1 MRGDQLVGERLLAYR
16 GLGERHGDAGDV
28 ALESGE
34 RRIEP
39 ALAAGAG
46 QRLDLRPQCR
56 RLPRARLGEGTRA
69 REFRRKQFRALAGL
83 PCGDGQRF
91 GVGAVV
97 PELACEPR
105 RDRLQQRRVG
115 GLRERLH
122 GAPRV
127 GARGELGELPVAC
140 LERGVDS
147 RRQRARARGARLAAT
162 LQVRADRRQRR
173 LAFRAVHPQRE
184 PRVRHHVREHTRRGV
199 EQAIVGDERARHAAR
214 AGFRLDEVVE
224 PQRERLLRCHGIA
237 PREGGGD
244 LDRSADHQ
252 HGGHVEVGG
261 RQPLAPE
268 RRREREPRIV
278 QHDVRRVAELGGDQ
292 RVGVGREG
300 AYRRPLEP
308 AVGRR
313 HQRVPAQAEQ
323 REEALVERDQRR
335 TLPAVVR
342 LARWRYDEFPAGH
355 GTGADQPAGQRGG
368 PAAGAGQEEK
378 GVAAH
383 GWGGPVRA
391 GNHRARTNMSVCA
404 HERTLTLV
412 SPIRFHIREACASRT
427 VPRPAAGT
435 APLPEEAR
443 CLAGAA
449 ERDAA
454 GEE

>member
-1 MRGDQLVGERLLAYR
+1 MRATSPWSPAS
-16 GLGERHGDAGDV
+16 DASSRPWLPVRDS
-28 ALESGE
+28 AS
-34 RRIEP
+34 ICAP
-39 ALAAGAG
+39 SAAAS
-46 QRLDLRPQCR
+46 
-56 RLPRARLGEGTRA
+56 RARASA
-69 REFRRKQFRALAGL
+69 RERALASSAASSSARSHASRAR
-83 PCGDGQRF
+83 DGQRF
-91 GVGAVV
+91 GVGAIV

-122 GAPRV
+122 GAPRI
-127 GARGELGELPVAC
+127 GAGGKLGELPVAL
-140 LERGVDS
+140 LERGVDA
-147 RRQRARARGARLAAT
+147 RRQRARARGTRLAAA
-162 LQVRADRRQRR
+162 LEVRADHRQRR
-173 LAFRAVHPQRE
+173 LAFRAVHPQRK
-184 PRVRHHVREHTRRGV
+184 PRVRHHVREHARRGV
-199 EQAIVGDERARHAAR
+199 EQPVVGDERARQAAR

-268 RRREREPRIV
+268 RRREREPCIV

-292 RVGVGREG
+292 RVRVGREG
-300 AYRRPLEP
+300 AYRRSLEP

-335 TLPAVVR
+335 TLPAVFR
-342 LARWRYDEFPAGH
+342 LARWRCDELPAGH
-355 GTGADQPAGQRGG
+355 GTGADQRAGKRGG

-383 GWGGPVRA
+383 GWRA
-391 GNHRARTNMSVCA
+391 GADAASRARRHMSVCA

-412 SPIRFHIREACASRT
+412 SPIRLHIREACASRT
-427 VPRPAAGT
+427 APRPAAGA

-443 CLAGAA
+443 CPAGAG
-449 ERDAA
+449 ERGAA